1 MASSFKFSNV
11 ADLGYTRKLDRIK
24 EFGIKVYF
32 DDNPIYVNYL
42 RNEGVL
48 VFQPIMSDAY
58 IDEFSKKDK
67 YFTCHFQN
75 GQFDYTKEI
84 K

>member
-1 MASSFKFSNV
+1 MSPDALTLNGALPDVINEV
-11 ADLGYTRKLDRIK
+11 APAKNL
-24 EFGIKVYF
+24 VSPV
-32 DDNPIYVNYL
+32 DDNPVYVNYL

-67 YFTCHFQN
+67 YFTCHFQRN
-75 GQFDYTKEI
+75 QFKNIPIE
-84 K
+84 